1 MYVMLFH
8 REKGGSMSRTL
19 VDLRDDL
26 VRKAQKMTGLTKK
39 VELVNYALERLI
51 EQKEIEKISTLRGK
65 VKWEGDLK
73 QMRRDRF
80 DFGR

>member
-1 MYVMLFH
+1 
-8 REKGGSMSRTL
+8 MSRTI

-39 VELVNYALERLI
+39 VELVNYALEHLI
-51 EQKEIEKISTLRGK
+51 AQKEIEKIMTLRGK
-65 VKWEGDLK
+65 VKWEGNLK
-73 QMRRDRF
+73 GMRRDRF

>member
-1 MYVMLFH
+1 MYVSLFH
-8 REKGGSMSRTL
+8 RGKGGSMSRTL

-65 VKWEGDLK
+65 VKWKGDLK

>member
-1 MYVMLFH
+1 
-8 REKGGSMSRTL
+8 MSRTI

-39 VELVNYALERLI
+39 VDLVNYALERLVA
-51 EQKEIEKISTLRGK
+51 QKELEKMITLRGK
-65 VKWEGDLK
+65 IKWEGNLK